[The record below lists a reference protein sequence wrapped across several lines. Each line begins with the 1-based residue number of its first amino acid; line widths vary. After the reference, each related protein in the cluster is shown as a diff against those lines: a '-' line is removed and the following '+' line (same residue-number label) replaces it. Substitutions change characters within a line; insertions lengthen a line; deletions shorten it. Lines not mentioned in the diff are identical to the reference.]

1 MPWHPEEQLGT
12 GWALTASATPPLY
25 LSGFVSRAVQV
36 VSFCRVGSIMGSFG
50 VSPRVGPSACR
61 STPTHGPVTK
71 PLAQR
76 VVAQVVS
83 FCSGWPGKW
92 VRLVIPPKLFA
103 PAGSGAI
110 GGRYFRGGPVVLVVR
125 HVVILPLSEIARG
138 GDSELRRR
146 QWTGRKGVV
155 SSELPVMVRPAAP
168 GYAALASDGMHWTTG
183 GRRPR
188 GTGCGRGIARSSRLL
203 DRLAG

>member
-1 MPWHPEEQLGT
+1 MALPYCSEMPWHPEEQLGT

-76 VVAQVVS
+76 VVAQVGS
-83 FCSGWPGKW
+83 FCSGWPGQS
-92 VRLVIPPKLFA
+92 VRLGIPPKLFA

-125 HVVILPLSEIARG
+125 HRSEERRVGKECRARG
-138 GDSELRRR
+138 SACH
-146 QWTGRKGVV
+146 
-155 SSELPVMVRPAAP
+155 S
-168 GYAALASDGMHWTTG
+168 
-183 GRRPR
+183 
-188 GTGCGRGIARSSRLL
+188 
-203 DRLAG
+203 